1 MYKVNEIFYSLQ
13 GEGRNT
19 GRPAV
24 FIRFSG
30 CNLQCSFC
38 DTDFLRYEPLTA
50 EEIVHRA
57 LASLP
62 ASLAARLQQDVPASP
77 APMVVLTGG
86 EPTLQADNALIDQL
100 HAAGFRAVAMESNG
114 TKEPPTRLDWLTVS
128 PKEKVTVRYCN
139 ELKVVFDAK
148 SDPMRWDAI
157 QADFRYLQPCDTGD
171 ASRNRQITEACI
183 NYIKDH
189 PQWRLSFQTHK
200 LLNIR

>member
-1 MYKVNEIFYSLQ
+1 
-13 GEGRNT
+13 
-19 GRPAV
+19 
-24 FIRFSG
+24 
-30 CNLQCSFC
+30 
-38 DTDFLRYEPLTA
+38 
-50 EEIVHRA
+50 
-57 LASLP
+57 
-62 ASLAARLQQDVPASP
+62 
-77 APMVVLTGG
+77 MVVLTGG

-189 PQWRLSFQTHK
+189 PQWRLSLQTHK

>member
-139 ELKVVFDAK
+139 ELKVVFAAK

-183 NYIKDH
+183 SYIKDH
-189 PQWRLSFQTHK
+189 PQWRLSLQMHK

>member
-1 MYKVNEIFYSLQ
+1 M
-13 GEGRNT
+13 
-19 GRPAV
+19 
-24 FIRFSG
+24 
-30 CNLQCSFC
+30 
-38 DTDFLRYEPLTA
+38 
-50 EEIVHRA
+50 HRA

-100 HAAGFRAVAMESNG
+100 HAAGFRVVAMESNG

-189 PQWRLSFQTHK
+189 PQWRLSLQTHK